1 MPVDQ
6 QSVLPNVRGIPWWG
20 AVVVAAVFT
29 AVGAIIDANQSDGL
43 GAVFNFFYL
52 VGCVVAVLT
61 VRRRALFTAV
71 AQPPLIAFGVGVITL
86 YGLNADE
93 ASGLKSLIFK
103 VLLPIANDF
112 PWILVTFLVTLALGV
127 GRWYITRHQTPTDSP
142 APTRRSRTARTQHTF
157 KNPPS
162 KNDEAKGDRAKGAAA
177 RSPESRRSRA
187 RSSDAPRPE
196 SSNSQRRS
204 AQSKSSRGGD
214 SPRGDA
220 PASKR
225 KSQHSPQSG
234 EPKRSRSP
242 QRSGDSAASQST
254 ASPSAR
260 SQPNATPRSRTA
272 PATAAPTSDARPR
285 RRTAGE
291 RAAGERSAGDRTDQ
305 TRGRRDQARE
315 RPAPDDR
322 ERPGREDAQR
332 PRPPRSASSQ
342 NQRPRATAGQVQ
354 RSAAGEQLDG
364 APSAHAQPAADLD
377 RYEPA
382 TRSNG
387 SAVYQTTRARN
398 QR

>member
-204 AQSKSSRGGD
+204 AQSKSSRGSD
-214 SPRGDA
+214 SQRGDA
-220 PASKR
+220 PATKR
-225 KSQHSPQSG
+225 KSQNSPQSG
-234 EPKRSRSP
+234 EPKRSRSS
-242 QRSGDSAASQST
+242 QRPGDSTASQS
-254 ASPSAR
+254 PR
-260 SQPNATPRSRTA
+260 SESDATPRGRTA
-272 PATAAPTSDARPR
+272 PASAAPTNDARPR

-291 RAAGERSAGDRTDQ
+291 RAAGQQSAGDRTDQ
-305 TRGRRDQARE
+305 TRGGREQPRE
-315 RPAPDDR
+315 RSARDDR
-322 ERPGREDAQR
+322 EHPGREDVQR
-332 PRPPRSASSQ
+332 QRPPRSTSSQ
-342 NQRPRATAGQVQ
+342 NPRPRATAGQVQ

-364 APSAHAQPAADLD
+364 VPSAHAPSAHTSAAADLD